1 MDGDELE
8 RLDSHDDELGD
19 PLPAFDEVRRTT
31 QVDQSHFEFSPVAGI
46 DQSGPVE
53 DGDPVADGEAAAWND
68 QADVALWDRH
78 CDAGRD
84 ERPLPGLNLDI
95 LGRAQ
100 IDASVTG
107 VCVLWERQVGI
118 EPQHGYLHVSILT
131 SASSAGG
138 VGDVTKRNRRE
149 QRLPGNDGRWF
160 LELVGAE
167 QPPPDATTTLAELAS
182 PDPGVIPGSEATA
195 TIGGHGGIILGHDA
209 GTDTNGRAPATTETT
224 ESGPFAISAASI
236 TDPDEE
242 TDRALGEWEPEE
254 LSRSLRSRRTV
265 RWVVIALLVVIGAV
279 AAGAIIWLPRAAEN
293 EAETMAADF
302 SAAMTELR
310 NELPDS
316 QAALATVTDPLTP
329 DAEIAS
335 VIPATAELDARAHTV
350 SELASAPLTS
360 RMSFLPGDPMAELR
374 PTQERMAFVG
384 AGGEQIAA
392 RVGRGYVYRTTVP
405 RLMLTPLLP
414 ASIGDSAAINEL
426 SVALASS
433 LADSVDL
440 VASLPSDPAFDSTRQ
455 QAVIAVD
462 RFEDWIVDYLAALRN
477 GDPVQ
482 VQGFIKE
489 LDELRSDLETRI
501 TDALLVLRTDVDE
514 QIIELAE
521 QTEAAI
527 ASLPSR

>member
-1 MDGDELE
+1 
-8 RLDSHDDELGD
+8 
-19 PLPAFDEVRRTT
+19 
-31 QVDQSHFEFSPVAGI
+31 
-46 DQSGPVE
+46 
-53 DGDPVADGEAAAWND
+53 
-68 QADVALWDRH
+68 
-78 CDAGRD
+78 
-84 ERPLPGLNLDI
+84 
-95 LGRAQ
+95 
-100 IDASVTG
+100 
-107 VCVLWERQVGI
+107 
-118 EPQHGYLHVSILT
+118 
-131 SASSAGG
+131 
-138 VGDVTKRNRRE
+138 
-149 QRLPGNDGRWF
+149 
-160 LELVGAE
+160 
-167 QPPPDATTTLAELAS
+167 
-182 PDPGVIPGSEATA
+182 
-195 TIGGHGGIILGHDA
+195 
-209 GTDTNGRAPATTETT
+209 
-224 ESGPFAISAASI
+224 
-236 TDPDEE
+236 
-242 TDRALGEWEPEE
+242 
-254 LSRSLRSRRTV
+254 
-265 RWVVIALLVVIGAV
+265 
-279 AAGAIIWLPRAAEN
+279 
-293 EAETMAADF
+293 
-302 SAAMTELR
+302 
-310 NELPDS
+310 
-316 QAALATVTDPLTP
+316 
-329 DAEIAS
+329 
-335 VIPATAELDARAHTV
+335 
-350 SELASAPLTS
+350 
-360 RMSFLPGDPMAELR
+360 MSFLPGDPMAELR